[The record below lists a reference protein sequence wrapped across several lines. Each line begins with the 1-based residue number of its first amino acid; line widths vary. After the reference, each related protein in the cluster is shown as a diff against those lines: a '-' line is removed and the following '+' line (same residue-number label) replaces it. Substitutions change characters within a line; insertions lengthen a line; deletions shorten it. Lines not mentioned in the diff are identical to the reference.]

1 MQLPAQVALVGAHV
15 GRLQIVSFF
24 NSHATT
30 QLTMDVHEV
39 RRAGEQVRAAEAVF
53 ATLKALHEGCEQELR
68 ISRSRLFE
76 WRCANRRSRVSD
88 QKNEELQRDVSKAK
102 ELQEQAWQDFQSAW
116 EDLRLA
122 KQAYLAAIMAY
133 NSARRCGSMPGE
145 CVACLDVLISN
156 A

>member
-1 MQLPAQVALVGAHV
+1 M
-15 GRLQIVSFF
+15 
-24 NSHATT
+24 
-30 QLTMDVHEV
+30 
-39 RRAGEQVRAAEAVF
+39 RRAGEQVRATEAVF
-53 ATLKALHEGCEQELR
+53 AALKALHEDSEQELR
-68 ISRSRLFE
+68 ISRRRLFE
-76 WRCANRRSRVSD
+76 WRCASRRSRVSD
-88 QKNEELQRDVSKAK
+88 QKNGELQRDVSKAR

-145 CVACLDVLISN
+145 CVACLNVLILN